1 MLHSLVDSAYFYIYA
16 AGNKVY
22 ERKLL
27 YIVKKQYF
35 SVVFHKPENV

>member
-1 MLHSLVDSAYFYIYA
+1 V

-22 ERKLL
+22 EGKLL

-35 SVVFHKPENV
+35 SVVFHKPQNV